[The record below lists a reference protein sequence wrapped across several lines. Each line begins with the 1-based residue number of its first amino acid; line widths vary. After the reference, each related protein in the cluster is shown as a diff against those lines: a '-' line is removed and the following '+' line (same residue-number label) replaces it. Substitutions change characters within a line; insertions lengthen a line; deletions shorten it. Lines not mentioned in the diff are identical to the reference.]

1 MSDELGFSDLFGEEE
16 FSSQEG
22 DDNFDIFGDEEF
34 GDDLNSSVEDFDVFG
49 DEEFEFSDF
58 DVFDGEEFIGEEA
71 QSKSN
76 MSEWLKRDGNPELIN
91 LNVTNPNNTIFFRD
105 TSFDYDKD
113 YSDIRMIFERFRQDL
128 MEGE

>member
-16 FSSQEG
+16 FSSSED

-49 DEEFEFSDF
+49 DEEFSGF
-58 DVFDGEEFIGEEA
+58 DVFDEKEFLSEEV

-76 MSEWLKRDGNPELIN
+76 MSEWLKCDGNPELIN

-105 TSFDYDKD
+105 TSFDYNKD